1 MISMID
7 KETVKRVSKVA
18 RLELSDEE
26 TEKFSEDLGSILS
39 AFKSLNEVN
48 TDGIEPS
55 FHPFEIKNVFRED
68 KVEPSLKQ
76 EDALKNAEQKEG
88 KLFKGPRAV

>member
-7 KETVKRVSKVA
+7 KETVRRVSRTA

-26 TEKFSEDLGSILS
+26 IDKFSEDLDSVLS

-48 TDGIEPS
+48 TDGVEPS
-55 FHPFEIKNVFRED
+55 FHAFEIKNVFRED
-68 KVEPSLKQ
+68 KVEPSLKR
-76 EDALKNAEQKEG
+76 EDALKNAEQKE
-88 KLFKGPRAV
+88 KHFFKGPRAV